1 MQQNWAY
8 DIGLMLA
15 TFFTDGT
22 CGEKYAEWRG
32 KTILRKCML
41 TILSLGMEYAIEWL
55 ENRINAKDTVMRLL
69 KIRWTLSKRIANLS

>member
-1 MQQNWAY
+1 
-8 DIGLMLA
+8 MLA

-41 TILSLGMEYAIEWL
+41 TILSLGVEYAIE
-55 ENRINAKDTVMRLL
+55 
-69 KIRWTLSKRIANLS
+69 